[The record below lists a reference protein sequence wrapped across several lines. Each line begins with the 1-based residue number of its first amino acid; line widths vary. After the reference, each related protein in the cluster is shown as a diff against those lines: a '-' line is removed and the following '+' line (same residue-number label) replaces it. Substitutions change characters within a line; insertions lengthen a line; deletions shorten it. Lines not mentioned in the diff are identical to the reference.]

1 MKYSRKTFSQ
11 AELERLKK
19 NKYTFYATV
28 KSLYFTKEFKELF
41 IREYSEGKKPRQI
54 LEECGYSAEVL
65 GDNRIQGISHM
76 IRRQALSVVGLHEG
90 TFRPGSGVSGCLQDP
105 SVDPVA
111 ECRRLRSEIEYLK
124 QEVEFLKKISSI
136 RTSNDCRA

>member
-1 MKYSRKTFSQ
+1 MLGQGSYGITYL
-11 AELERLKK
+11 AETVNSNE
-19 NKYTFYATV
+19 ATCLV
-28 KSLYFTKEFKELF
+28 AIKELF

-76 IRRQALSVVGLHEG
+76 IRKQALSVVGLHEG
-90 TFRPGSGVSGCLQDP
+90 TFRPGNGVSGCLQDP